1 MLSGLHQGES
11 GGIWNQIKILLQS
24 SQGQGRRMGCQLSL
38 NIGGNQF
45 FFVLGRG
52 NVEGFDHQSS
62 RQVGFIDLFHPLP
75 QLLPLFIGQ

>member
-11 GGIWNQIKILLQS
+11 GGIWNEIKILLQS
-24 SQGQGRRMGCQLSL
+24 SQSQGRRMGCQLSL

-52 NVEGFDHQSS
+52 NVEGFDHQGK
-62 RQVGFIDLFHPLP
+62 RILFEYVN
-75 QLLPLFIGQ
+75 LFVSTHNSL